1 MTKTHKWL
9 SRIISDLSI
18 TAHCRSY
25 HLPIWQC
32 PQFLFVLLG
41 GITVLLIVVFYF
53 VFSPTVDP
61 YSVAFIAIAIATFSL
76 IQTFIILH
84 AFERTAEANR
94 MQVEFINIATHQ
106 IRSPVTAARWALD
119 FLVSD
124 ASRGLSAEG
133 QNCVHIARDAVG
145 NIGQLVNALLRTVRI
160 ESRTSNLR
168 PEPLYIPSLVKEVVD
183 AARPFAHAG
192 HNDIKLLVPQ
202 EPFFVRVDHEHL
214 RFVLERILDNA
225 LRYSKRAGVVEVRVN
240 GDARHVRV
248 EVRDEGEGIPLH
260 EQPHV
265 FEKFFRATNAHA
277 LAPSGAGLSLY
288 AARAIIRASGGETGF
303 HSTQGEGSV
312 FWFTLP
318 RIAGDVI
325 PSKPISS

>member
-1 MTKTHKWL
+1 MTQANKWI
-9 SRIISDLSI
+9 SRIIAELSL
-18 TAHCRSY
+18 TAHCRAY
-25 HLPIWQC
+25 HLPLWQC

-41 GITVLLIVVFYF
+41 GITVLLIFVFYL
-53 VFSPTVDP
+53 VFSPTIDP

-84 AFERTAEANR
+84 AFERSAEANR

-106 IRSPVTAARWALD
+106 LRSPVTAARWALD

-145 NIGQLVNALLRTVRI
+145 NIGQLVNSVLRTVRI
-160 ESRTSNLR
+160 ESGTSNLR
-168 PEPLYIPSLVKEVVD
+168 PEPLYIPALVKEVAD
-183 AARPFAHAG
+183 AARPFARAG

-202 EPFFVRVDHEHL
+202 EPFFVRVDHEHM
-214 RFVLERILDNA
+214 RFVLEHLLDNA
-225 LRYSKRAGVVEVRVN
+225 LRYSKRAGAVEVRVK

-265 FEKFFRATNAHA
+265 FEKFFRATNAHS

-288 AARAIIRASGGETGF
+288 ASRAIIRASGGDMGF
-303 HSTQGEGSV
+303 NSTEGEGSI

-318 RIAGDVI
+318 RIAGDVAS
-325 PSKPISS
+325 SKQT